1 LIFHV
6 VILARLKDTKSF
18 EGVKMK
24 QYMLLDAHTKT
35 EILRNEPFRLA
46 FRPNRAV
53 IMMMVQHEE
62 ANTGRCP
69 RCMKY
74 SSHKEDELIYW

>member
-1 LIFHV
+1 LIFHA
-6 VILARLKDTKSF
+6 VILARFKGTKGF

-24 QYMLLDAHTKT
+24 EYILLDAHTKT

-53 IMMMVQHEE
+53 IMTMVQFEWPIR
-62 ANTGRCP
+62 ADVRAA
-69 RCMKY
+69 
-74 SSHKEDELIYW
+74 